1 MLERVCIWTP
11 DSSLSYKM
19 EKKDIKTLLC
29 VCVCV
34 EIKTLLDKK
43 DSEEKKTSIKVT
55 LTLDTSD

>member
-43 DSEEKKTSIKVT
+43 DSEEKKNF
-55 LTLDTSD
+55 D